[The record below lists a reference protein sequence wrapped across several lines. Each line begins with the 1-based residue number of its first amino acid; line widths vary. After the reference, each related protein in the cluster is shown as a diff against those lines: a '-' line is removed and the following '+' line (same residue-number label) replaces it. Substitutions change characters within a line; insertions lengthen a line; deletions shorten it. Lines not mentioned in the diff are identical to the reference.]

1 MLFLALPPADMLPP
15 AGHRAGPGRSHS
27 DPITRSGPP
36 GGRPCALPRVGAAAA
51 EAEAAPQS
59 RSNSTSRPRSPR
71 SSRPATGAWDREAG
85 LAPSLKVS
93 AGEIPAWSPRGKAAR
108 SGPQEGHRPQPVP
121 ESQRA
126 DLRAHGTPQPSGG
139 RRWHTARGA
148 RSRAPYATH
157 ARQPGGTLL
166 RNRSPLIRVRMRLP
180 PRRISAPSSLDC
192 VSTGKHSLWLAP
204 VAG

>member
-71 SSRPATGAWDREAG
+71 GPGTGRPGW
-85 LAPSLKVS
+85 
-93 AGEIPAWSPRGKAAR
+93 
-108 SGPQEGHRPQPVP
+108 HRP
-121 ESQRA
+121 
-126 DLRAHGTPQPSGG
+126 
-139 RRWHTARGA
+139 
-148 RSRAPYATH
+148 
-157 ARQPGGTLL
+157 
-166 RNRSPLIRVRMRLP
+166 
-180 PRRISAPSSLDC
+180 
-192 VSTGKHSLWLAP
+192 
-204 VAG
+204 